1 MDNKQPSLKKS
12 LSFISMISIA
22 SGAVIGG
29 WLAEAPAWFGMT
41 GAGAAFI
48 FPVLAL
54 LLIPVGLIFAELT
67 GMLPFAGSV
76 DVWATN
82 AFNHKVGFTT
92 QWMMFLVQVVEPAMM
107 AFIFITAAGHF
118 FPGLD
123 IPPMVQMFIAIGTA
137 LIWYIVSNFNIDILG
152 KLANIFF
159 FAMIAMSII
168 VSLSL
173 YFSGHWNIANL
184 TAVSEE
190 GAKEG
195 MQGGLFPMGF
205 GGIFL
210 AMAAFSLK
218 FIGFEMTPSMIEE
231 TTFPRSKMWKVI
243 LSALVVP
250 AALYL
255 VVVIAIGGMAPYDT
269 IANMSMP
276 EPELIAMYNLM
287 PILGYIAVISGVL
300 HAFTT
305 LMGFWTS
312 SARVLYG
319 AAEMNQL
326 PKAFSKVNKHGQPVL
341 ANTIVFLFTVF
352 FCIFTAHSENS
363 WVNFVYAM
371 SNVAAGFVYF
381 MCCLSFLVLRFKRP
395 EWNRPYKVP
404 CAILLSIIGML
415 ISLWV
420 IIGSCMMMDMGGWIA
435 FIIFCVVGAAMYI
448 GMSFYRKKKG
458 IELKTFTPDDISD
471 AE

>member
-1 MDNKQPSLKKS
+1 MSQNKLKRN
-12 LSFISMISIA
+12 LSFISMIAIA

-29 WLAEAPAWFGMT
+29 WLAEAPTWFGLT

-48 FPVLAL
+48 FPILAL
-54 LLIPVGLIFAELT
+54 FLIPVGLTFAELT

-76 DVWATN
+76 DVWTTN
-82 AFNHKVGFTT
+82 AFNHKVGFVT

-118 FPGLD
+118 FPNLV
-123 IPPMVQMFIAIGTA
+123 IPPVAKALVAIGTA
-137 LIWYIVSNFNIDILG
+137 LIWYIISNFNIDILG

-159 FAMIAMSII
+159 FAMIVMSLL
-168 VSLSL
+168 VSAALFL
-173 YFSGHWNIANL
+173 SGHWDIANL
-184 TAVSEE
+184 TAVSED

-195 MQGGLFPMGF
+195 LKGGLFPAGF

-218 FIGFEMTPSMIEE
+218 FIGFEMTPTMIEE
-231 TTFPRSKMWKVI
+231 TNFPRSKMWKVI
-243 LSALVVP
+243 LSALIVP

-255 VVVIAIGGMAPYDT
+255 VVVLAIGGMAPYDV
-269 IANMSMP
+269 IAKMSMP
-276 EPELIAMYNLM
+276 EPELIAMYKMM
-287 PILGYIAVISGVL
+287 PIFGYIAVISGVL

-326 PKAFSKVNKHGQPVL
+326 PRAFAKVNKHGQPVL

-352 FCIFTAHSENS
+352 FCIFTAGSGDS
-363 WVNFVYAM
+363 WVSFVYAM
-371 SNVAAGFVYF
+371 SNVAAGIVYF
-381 MCCLSFLVLRFKRP
+381 MCCLSALVLRVKHP
-395 EWNRPYKVP
+395 EWKRPYKVP
-404 CAILLSIIGML
+404 CGTLLFILGML

-435 FIIFCVVGAAMYI
+435 FVIFCAVGAFLYI
-448 GMSFYRKKKG
+448 SMALYRKKNPEG
-458 IELKTFTPDDISD
+458 NQLVTLTPDDIV
-471 AE
+471 EE

>member
-1 MDNKQPSLKKS
+1 MSEKNTLKKK
-12 LSFISMISIA
+12 LGLLSMISIA

-29 WLAEAPAWFGMT
+29 WLAEAPYWFELT
-41 GAGAAFI
+41 GAGSALL
-48 FPVLAL
+48 FPLLAL
-54 LLIPVGLIFAELT
+54 LLVPVGLIFAELT

-76 DVWATN
+76 DVWTTN
-82 AFNHKVGFTT
+82 TFGHKVGFTT

-118 FPGLD
+118 FPDLV
-123 IPPMVQMFIAIGTA
+123 IPPTAQMFIAIGTA
-137 LIWYIVSNFNIDILG
+137 LIWYVISNFNIDILG

-159 FAMIAMSII
+159 YAMIIMSIVVS
-168 VSLSL
+168 VSL
-173 YFSGHWNIANL
+173 FASGNWDAANL
-184 TAVSEE
+184 TKNSAGEIT
-190 GAKEG
+190 
-195 MQGGLFPMGF
+195 GLFPNGF
-205 GGIFL
+205 GGVFL

-250 AALYL
+250 AVLYL
-255 VVVIAIGGMAPYDT
+255 VVVFAIGGMAPYDV
-269 IANMSMP
+269 IAEMSMP
-276 EPELIAMYNLM
+276 EPELIAMYELL

-326 PKAFSKVNKHGQPVL
+326 PKAFSKLNKHGQPVL
-341 ANTIVFLFTVF
+341 ANTVVFLFTAF
-352 FCIFTAHSENS
+352 FCIFTAHSDSS
-363 WVNFVYAM
+363 WVSFVYAM

-381 MCCLSFLVLRFKRP
+381 MCCLSGFVLRKKHP
-395 EWNRPYKVP
+395 EWNRPYKMP
-404 CAILLSIIGML
+404 CAVLFSIIGML

-420 IIGSCMMMDMGGWIA
+420 IVGSAMMMDLGGWIA
-435 FIIFCVVGAAMYI
+435 FIIFCAVGVALYI
-448 GMSFYRKKKG
+448 GMSVYRKKKG
-458 IELKTFTPDDISD
+458 IELKTFTPADIPN
-471 AE
+471 EE

>member
-1 MDNKQPSLKKS
+1 MSEPSRSGLKKRLS
-12 LSFISMISIA
+12 LISMISIA

-29 WLAEAPAWFGMT
+29 WLAEAPTWFGMT
-41 GAGAAFI
+41 GAGAALI

-76 DVWATN
+76 DVWTTN
-82 AFNHKVGFTT
+82 AFGHKAGFTT

-118 FPGLD
+118 FPDLA
-123 IPPMVQMFIAIGTA
+123 IPATAQMFIAIGTA
-137 LIWYIVSNFNIDILG
+137 LIWFVISNFNIDILG

-159 FAMIAMSII
+159 FAMIAMSLI
-168 VSLSL
+168 VSISL
-173 YFSGHWNIANL
+173 YCSGHWSAANL
-184 TAVSEE
+184 TVAASA
-190 GAKEG
+190 GNPS
-195 MQGGLFPMGF
+195 GLFPKGF
-205 GGIFL
+205 GGVFL
-210 AMAAFSLK
+210 ALAAFSLK

-250 AALYL
+250 AILYL
-255 VVVIAIGGMAPYDT
+255 IVVFAIGGMAPYDV
-269 IANMSMP
+269 IAEMSMP
-276 EPELIAMYNLM
+276 EPEIIAMYKMM

-341 ANTIVFLFTVF
+341 ANTVVFLFTAF
-352 FCIFTAHSENS
+352 FCIFTAHSSTS
-363 WVNFVYAM
+363 WVSFVYAM

-381 MCCLSFLVLRFKRP
+381 MCCLSGLVLRKKHP
-395 EWNRPYKVP
+395 EWNRPYKMP
-404 CAILLSIIGML
+404 CAGLLGAIGMI

-420 IIGSCMMMDMGGWIA
+420 IVGSCMMMDLGGWIA
-435 FIIFCVVGAAMYI
+435 FIIFCIVGAVMYA
-448 GMSFYRKKKG
+448 GMSSYRKKKG
-458 IELKTFTPDDISD
+458 IELKTFTPADIQDD
-471 AE
+471 E

>member
-1 MDNKQPSLKKS
+1 MSNQPALKKK
-12 LSFISMISIA
+12 LGLISMISIA

-29 WLAEAPAWFGMT
+29 WLAEAPTWFDLT
-41 GAGAAFI
+41 GAGSALI
-48 FPVLAL
+48 FPILAL
-54 LLIPVGLIFAELT
+54 LLVPVGLIFAELT

-76 DVWATN
+76 DVWTTN
-82 AFNHKVGFTT
+82 AFGHKIGFAT

-118 FPGLD
+118 FPGLE
-123 IPPMVQMFIAIGTA
+123 IPATVQMFIAIGTA
-137 LIWYIVSNFNIDILG
+137 AIWYIVSNFNIDILG

-159 FAMIAMSII
+159 FAMIAMSLL
-168 VSLSL
+168 VSISL
-173 YFSGHWNIANL
+173 FASGHWSVDNL
-184 TAVSEE
+184 TA
-190 GAKEG
+190 AKDAANPT
-195 MQGGLFPMGF
+195 GLFPKGF
-205 GGIFL
+205 GGVFL

-255 VVVIAIGGMAPYDT
+255 LVVFAIGGMAPYDV
-269 IANMSMP
+269 IAGMSMP
-276 EPELIAMYNLM
+276 EPELIKMYDLA

-326 PKAFSKVNKHGQPVL
+326 PKAFRKINKHGQPVL
-341 ANTIVFLFTVF
+341 ANTVVFLFTVF
-352 FCIFTAHSENS
+352 FCIFTAHSANS
-363 WVNFVYAM
+363 WVSFVYSM

-381 MCCLSFLVLRFKRP
+381 MCCLSCLVLRKKHP
-395 EWNRPYKVP
+395 EWNRPYKIP
-404 CAILLSIIGML
+404 CATLLSICGML

-420 IIGSCMMMDMGGWIA
+420 IVGSCMMMDLGGWIA
-435 FIIFCVVGAAMYI
+435 FVIFCIVGAALYA
-448 GMSFYRKKKG
+448 GMTIYRKKNG
-458 IELKTFTPDDISD
+458 EELKTFTPADIV
-471 AE
+471 EE

>member
-1 MDNKQPSLKKS
+1 MSEKNTLKKK
-12 LSFISMISIA
+12 LGLLSMISIA

-29 WLAEAPAWFGMT
+29 WLAEAPYWFELT
-41 GAGAAFI
+41 GAGSALL
-48 FPVLAL
+48 FPLLAL

-76 DVWATN
+76 DVWTTN
-82 AFNHKVGFTT
+82 AFGHKIGFTT

-118 FPGLD
+118 FPDLV
-123 IPPMVQMFIAIGTA
+123 IPPTVQMFIAIGTA
-137 LIWYIVSNFNIDILG
+137 LIWYIISNFNIDILG

-159 FAMIAMSII
+159 YCMIVMSLL
-168 VSLSL
+168 VAGC
-173 YFSGHWNIANL
+173 FFFGGNWDAANL
-184 TAVSEE
+184 TRNSAGETV
-190 GAKEG
+190 
-195 MQGGLFPMGF
+195 GLFPEGF
-205 GGIFL
+205 YGVFL

-255 VVVIAIGGMAPYDT
+255 VVVFAIGGMAPYDQ
-269 IANMSMP
+269 IAAMNMP
-276 EPELIAMYNLM
+276 EPEIIAMYKML

-326 PKAFSKVNKHGQPVL
+326 PKAFSKLNKHGQPVL
-341 ANTIVFLFTVF
+341 ANTVVFLFTAF
-352 FCIFTAHSENS
+352 FCIFTAHSDSS
-363 WVNFVYAM
+363 WVSFVYSM

-381 MCCLSFLVLRFKRP
+381 MCCLSGLVLRNKHP
-395 EWNRPYKVP
+395 EWNRPYKMP
-404 CAILLSIIGML
+404 CVVLFSIIGML

-420 IIGSCMMMDMGGWIA
+420 IVGSAMMMDLGGWIA
-435 FIIFCVVGAAMYI
+435 FVIFCVVGIALYI
-448 GMSFYRKKKG
+448 GMSAYRKKNG
-458 IELKTFTPDDISD
+458 MELKTFTPADIP
-471 AE
+471 EEE

>member
-1 MDNKQPSLKKS
+1 MSDNKLKKK
-12 LSFISMISIA
+12 LGLISMISIA

-29 WLAEAPAWFGMT
+29 WLAEAPSWFGMT

-54 LLIPVGLIFAELT
+54 FLIPVGLIFAELT

-76 DVWATN
+76 DVWSTN
-82 AFNHKVGFTT
+82 AFGHRIGFTT

-118 FPGLD
+118 FPGLE
-123 IPPMVQMFIAIGTA
+123 IPAMAQMFIAIGTA
-137 LIWYIVSNFNIDILG
+137 LIWYVISNFNIDILG

-159 FAMIAMSII
+159 FAMIGISLI
-168 VSLSL
+168 VSTSL
-173 YFSGHWNIANL
+173 FLSGHWDAANL
-184 TAVSEE
+184 TAA
-190 GAKEG
+190 AKPENPT
-195 MQGGLFPMGF
+195 GLFPMGF

-243 LSALVVP
+243 LSALIVP
-250 AALYL
+250 AVLYL
-255 VVVIAIGGMAPYDT
+255 VVVLAIGGMAPYDV
-269 IANMSMP
+269 IAEMSMP
-276 EPELIAMYNLM
+276 EPELIAMYKLM
-287 PILGYIAVISGVL
+287 PILGYAAVISGVL

-326 PKAFSKVNKHGQPVL
+326 PRAFGKVNKHGQPVL
-341 ANTIVFLFTVF
+341 ANTVVFLFTAF
-352 FCIFTAHSENS
+352 FCIFTAHSANS

-381 MCCLSFLVLRFKRP
+381 MCCLSFLVLRVKHP
-395 EWNRPYKVP
+395 EWKRPYKVP
-404 CAILLSIIGML
+404 CGTVLAVLGML

-420 IIGSCMMMDMGGWIA
+420 IIGSCMMMDLGGWIA
-435 FIIFCVVGAAMYI
+435 FVIFCVVGIVMYT
-448 GMSFYRKKKG
+448 GMTVYRNKNG
-458 IELKTFTPDDISD
+458 IQLKTFTPDDIQED
-471 AE
+471 E

>member
-1 MDNKQPSLKKS
+1 MSNNNQPSLKKQ
-12 LSFISMISIA
+12 LGLLSMISIA

-29 WLAEAPAWFGMT
+29 WLAEAPTWFDLT
-41 GAGAAFI
+41 GAGAALI
-48 FPVLAL
+48 FPILAL

-76 DVWATN
+76 DVWTTN

-118 FPGLD
+118 FPSLE
-123 IPPMVQMFIAIGTA
+123 IPATAQMFIAFGTA
-137 LIWYIVSNFNIDILG
+137 LIWYIISNFNIDILG

-159 FAMIAMSII
+159 FAMIAMSLI
-168 VSLSL
+168 VSISL
-173 YFSGHWNIANL
+173 FTSGHWDAANL
-184 TAVSEE
+184 TM
-190 GAKEG
+190 AKDAANPS
-195 MQGGLFPMGF
+195 GLFPKGF
-205 GGIFL
+205 GGVFL

-250 AALYL
+250 AVLYL
-255 VVVIAIGGMAPYDT
+255 VVVFAIGGMAPYDV
-269 IANMSMP
+269 IASMSMP
-276 EPELIAMYNLM
+276 EPELIAMYNMM

-326 PKAFSKVNKHGQPVL
+326 PKAFSKINKHGQPVL

-352 FCIFTAHSENS
+352 FCIFTAHSANS

-381 MCCLSFLVLRFKRP
+381 MCCLSCIVLRKKHP
-395 EWNRPYKVP
+395 DWNRPYKLP
-404 CAILLSIIGML
+404 CAGLLSVCGML

-420 IIGSCMMMDMGGWIA
+420 IIGSCMMMDLGGWIA
-435 FIIFCVVGAAMYI
+435 FIIFCAVGIIMYSC
-448 GMSFYRKKKG
+448 MTAYRKKNG
-458 IELKTFTPDDISD
+458 IELKTFTPDDI
-471 AE
+471 EE

>member
-1 MDNKQPSLKKS
+1 MSNQPALKKK
-12 LSFISMISIA
+12 LGLISMISIA

-29 WLAEAPAWFGMT
+29 WLAEAPTWFDLT
-41 GAGAAFI
+41 GAGSALI
-48 FPVLAL
+48 FPILAL
-54 LLIPVGLIFAELT
+54 LLVPVGLIFAELT

-76 DVWATN
+76 DVWTTN
-82 AFNHKVGFTT
+82 AFGHKVGFAT

-118 FPGLD
+118 FPGLE
-123 IPPMVQMFIAIGTA
+123 IPATAQMFIAIGTA
-137 LIWYIVSNFNIDILG
+137 AIWYIVSNFNIDILG

-159 FAMIAMSII
+159 FAMIAMSLL
-168 VSLSL
+168 VSISL
-173 YFSGHWNIANL
+173 FASGHWSVDNL
-184 TAVSEE
+184 TA
-190 GAKEG
+190 AKDAANPT
-195 MQGGLFPMGF
+195 GLFPKGF
-205 GGIFL
+205 GGVFL

-243 LSALVVP
+243 LSALIVP

-255 VVVIAIGGMAPYDT
+255 LVVFAIGGMAPYDV
-269 IANMSMP
+269 IAGMSMP
-276 EPELIAMYNLM
+276 EPELIKMYDLA

-326 PKAFSKVNKHGQPVL
+326 PKAFRKINKHGQPVL
-341 ANTIVFLFTVF
+341 ANTVVFLFTVF
-352 FCIFTAHSENS
+352 FCIFTAHSANS
-363 WVNFVYAM
+363 WVSFVYSM

-381 MCCLSFLVLRFKRP
+381 MCCLSCLVLRKKHP
-395 EWNRPYKVP
+395 EWNRPYKIP
-404 CAILLSIIGML
+404 CATLLSICGML

-435 FIIFCVVGAAMYI
+435 FVIFCVVGAALYA
-448 GMSFYRKKKG
+448 GMTIYRKKNG
-458 IELKTFTPDDISD
+458 EELKTFTPADIV
-471 AE
+471 EE

>member
-1 MDNKQPSLKKS
+1 MSENKNTLKKK
-12 LSFISMISIA
+12 LGLLSMISIA

-29 WLAEAPAWFGMT
+29 WLAEAPYWFSLT
-41 GAGAAFI
+41 GAGSALI
-48 FPVLAL
+48 FPLLAL
-54 LLIPVGLIFAELT
+54 CLIPVGLIFAELT

-76 DVWATN
+76 DVWTTN
-82 AFNHKVGFTT
+82 AFGHKVGFTT

-118 FPGLD
+118 FPNLA
-123 IPPMVQMFIAIGTA
+123 IPPFVQMLIAIGTA

-152 KLANIFF
+152 KLANVFF
-159 FAMIAMSII
+159 FAMVGMSII
-168 VSLSL
+168 VSVSL
-173 YFSGHWNIANL
+173 FCSGHWDIANL
-184 TAVSEE
+184 TAASNPENPT
-190 GAKEG
+190 
-195 MQGGLFPMGF
+195 GLFPQGF
-205 GGIFL
+205 GGVFL

-231 TTFPRSKMWKVI
+231 TTFPRAKMWKVI

-250 AALYL
+250 AILYL
-255 VVVIAIGGMAPYDT
+255 VVVFAIGGMAPYDV
-269 IANMSMP
+269 IAEMSMP
-276 EPELIAMYNLM
+276 EPELIAMYKLL

-326 PKAFSKVNKHGQPVL
+326 PKAFSKLNKYGQPVL
-341 ANTIVFLFTVF
+341 ANTVVFLFTVF
-352 FCIFTAHSENS
+352 FCIFTAFSESS

-381 MCCLSFLVLRFKRP
+381 MCCLSGMVLRNKHP
-395 EWNRPYKVP
+395 EWKRPYKMP
-404 CAILLSIIGML
+404 CANLLCVLGML

-420 IIGSCMMMDMGGWIA
+420 IIGSCMSMDLGGWIA
-435 FIIFCVVGAAMYI
+435 FVIFCLVGVLMYA
-448 GMSFYRKKKG
+448 GMSAYRKKAG
-458 IELKTFTPDDISD
+458 IELKTFTPADIPD
-471 AE
+471 EEA

>member
-1 MDNKQPSLKKS
+1 MSEKNTLKKK
-12 LSFISMISIA
+12 LGLLSMISIA

-29 WLAEAPAWFGMT
+29 WLAEAPYWFELT
-41 GAGAAFI
+41 GAGSALL
-48 FPVLAL
+48 FPLLAL
-54 LLIPVGLIFAELT
+54 LLVPVGLIFAELT

-76 DVWATN
+76 DVWTTN
-82 AFNHKVGFTT
+82 TFGHKVGFTT

-118 FPGLD
+118 FPDLV
-123 IPPMVQMFIAIGTA
+123 IPPTAQMFIAIGTA
-137 LIWYIVSNFNIDILG
+137 LIWYVISNFNIDILG

-159 FAMIAMSII
+159 YAMIIMSIV
-168 VSLSL
+168 VSVS
-173 YFSGHWNIANL
+173 FFASGNWDAANL
-184 TAVSEE
+184 TKNSAGEIT
-190 GAKEG
+190 
-195 MQGGLFPMGF
+195 GLFPKGF
-205 GGIFL
+205 GGVFL

-250 AALYL
+250 AVLYL
-255 VVVIAIGGMAPYDT
+255 VVVFAIGGMAPYDV
-269 IANMSMP
+269 IAEMSMP
-276 EPELIAMYNLM
+276 EPELIAMYELL

-326 PKAFSKVNKHGQPVL
+326 PKAFSKLNKHGQPVL
-341 ANTIVFLFTVF
+341 ANTVVFLFTAF
-352 FCIFTAHSENS
+352 FCIFTAHSDSS
-363 WVNFVYAM
+363 WVSFVYAM

-381 MCCLSFLVLRFKRP
+381 MCCLSGLVLRKKHP
-395 EWNRPYKVP
+395 EWNRPYKMP
-404 CAILLSIIGML
+404 CAVLFSIIGML

-420 IIGSCMMMDMGGWIA
+420 IVGSAMMMDLGGWIA
-435 FIIFCVVGAAMYI
+435 FIIFCAVGVALYI
-448 GMSFYRKKKG
+448 GMSVYRKKKG
-458 IELKTFTPDDISD
+458 IELKTFTPADIPN
-471 AE
+471 EE

>member
-1 MDNKQPSLKKS
+1 MSEKNTLKKK
-12 LSFISMISIA
+12 LGLLSMISIA

-29 WLAEAPAWFGMT
+29 WLAEAPYWFELS
-41 GAGAAFI
+41 GAGSALL
-48 FPVLAL
+48 FPLLAL

-76 DVWATN
+76 DVWTTN
-82 AFNHKVGFTT
+82 AFGHKIGFAT

-107 AFIFITAAGHF
+107 AFIFITAAGQF
-118 FPGLD
+118 FPDLV
-123 IPPMVQMFIAIGTA
+123 IPPTVQMFIAIGTA
-137 LIWYIVSNFNIDILG
+137 LIWYIISNFNIDILG
-152 KLANIFF
+152 KLANVFFYCMIVMSLLVAGCFF
-159 FAMIAMSII
+159 FGGNWDA
-168 VSLSL
+168 
-173 YFSGHWNIANL
+173 ANL
-184 TAVSEE
+184 TRNSAGETV
-190 GAKEG
+190 
-195 MQGGLFPMGF
+195 GLFPKGF
-205 GGIFL
+205 GGVFL

-255 VVVIAIGGMAPYDT
+255 VVVFAIGGMAPYDQ
-269 IANMSMP
+269 IAAMNMP
-276 EPELIAMYNLM
+276 EPEIIAMYKML

-326 PKAFSKVNKHGQPVL
+326 PKAFSKLNKHGQPVL
-341 ANTIVFLFTVF
+341 ANTVVFLFTAF
-352 FCIFTAHSENS
+352 FCIFTAHSDSS
-363 WVNFVYAM
+363 WVSFVYSM

-381 MCCLSFLVLRFKRP
+381 MCCLSGLVLRNKHP
-395 EWNRPYKVP
+395 EWNRPYKMP
-404 CAILLSIIGML
+404 CVVLFSIIGML

-420 IIGSCMMMDMGGWIA
+420 IVGSAMMMDMGGWIA
-435 FIIFCVVGAAMYI
+435 FVIFCVVGIALYT
-448 GMSFYRKKKG
+448 GMSAYRKKNG
-458 IELKTFTPDDISD
+458 MALKTFTPADIP
-471 AE
+471 EEE

>member
-1 MDNKQPSLKKS
+1 MSENKTALKKQ
-12 LSFISMISIA
+12 LGLISMISIA

-29 WLAEAPAWFGMT
+29 WLAEAPYWFSLT
-41 GAGAAFI
+41 GAGSAFI
-48 FPVLAL
+48 FPLLAL
-54 LLIPVGLIFAELT
+54 CLIPVGLIFAELT

-76 DVWATN
+76 DVWTTN
-82 AFNHKVGFTT
+82 AFGHKVGFTT

-118 FPGLD
+118 FPNLV

-137 LIWYIVSNFNIDILG
+137 LIWYIISNFNIDILG

-159 FAMIAMSII
+159 FAMVAISLFVSI
-168 VSLSL
+168 
-173 YFSGHWNIANL
+173 YFFCSGHWDAANL
-184 TAVSEE
+184 TA
-190 GAKEG
+190 AKDAANPS
-195 MQGGLFPMGF
+195 GLFPKGF
-205 GGIFL
+205 GGVFL

-250 AALYL
+250 ALLYL
-255 VVVIAIGGMAPYDT
+255 VVVLAIGGMAPYDV
-269 IANMSMP
+269 IAEMSMP
-276 EPELIAMYNLM
+276 EPEIVAMYKLM
-287 PILGYIAVISGVL
+287 PILGYAAVISGVL

-326 PKAFSKVNKHGQPVL
+326 PHAFSKLNKHGQPVL
-341 ANTIVFLFTVF
+341 ANTVVFLFTVF
-352 FCIFTAHSENS
+352 FCIFTAHSANS

-381 MCCLSFLVLRFKRP
+381 MCCLSCIVLRKKHP
-395 EWNRPYKVP
+395 DWNRPYKLP
-404 CAILLSIIGML
+404 CAMLLSVLGML

-420 IIGSCMMMDMGGWIA
+420 IIGSCMSMDMGGWIA
-435 FIIFCVVGAAMYI
+435 FIIFCAVGVAMYV
-448 GMSFYRKKKG
+448 GMTFYRKKKG
-458 IELKTFTPDDISD
+458 IELKAFTPEDI
-471 AE
+471 EEE

>member
-1 MDNKQPSLKKS
+1 MSNQPALKKKLS
-12 LSFISMISIA
+12 LISMISIA

-29 WLAEAPAWFGMT
+29 WLAEAPTWFGLT
-41 GAGAAFI
+41 GAGSALI
-48 FPVLAL
+48 FPILAL
-54 LLIPVGLIFAELT
+54 LLVPVGLIFAELT

-76 DVWATN
+76 DVWTTN
-82 AFNHKVGFTT
+82 AFNHKVGFAT
-92 QWMMFLVQVVEPAMM
+92 QWMMFLVQLVEPAMM

-118 FPGLD
+118 FPGLV
-123 IPPMVQMFIAIGTA
+123 IPPTIQMFIAIGTA
-137 LIWYIVSNFNIDILG
+137 LIWYIISNFNIDILG

-159 FAMIAMSII
+159 FAMIAMSLL
-168 VSLSL
+168 VSICL
-173 YFSGHWNIANL
+173 FTSGHWSAENL
-184 TAVSEE
+184 TA
-190 GAKEG
+190 AKDAANPT
-195 MQGGLFPMGF
+195 GLFPKGF
-205 GGIFL
+205 GGVFL

-250 AALYL
+250 AVLYL
-255 VVVIAIGGMAPYDT
+255 LVVFAIGGMAPYDV
-269 IANMSMP
+269 IAGMSMP
-276 EPELIAMYNLM
+276 EPELIKMYNMM

-326 PKAFSKVNKHGQPVL
+326 PKAFRKINKHGQPAL
-341 ANTIVFLFTVF
+341 ANAVVFLFTVF
-352 FCIFTAHSENS
+352 FCIFTAHSANS
-363 WVNFVYAM
+363 WVSFVYAM

-381 MCCLSFLVLRFKRP
+381 MCCLSCLVLRKKHP
-395 EWNRPYKVP
+395 EWNRPYKIP
-404 CAILLSIIGML
+404 CATLLSICGML

-420 IIGSCMMMDMGGWIA
+420 IIGSCMMMDLGGWIA
-435 FIIFCVVGAAMYI
+435 FVIFCIVGAALYA
-448 GMSFYRKKKG
+448 GMTIYRKKNG
-458 IELKTFTPDDISD
+458 EELKTFTPADII
-471 AE
+471 EE

>member
-1 MDNKQPSLKKS
+1 MSEPKLKRN
-12 LSFISMISIA
+12 LSFISMIAIA

-29 WLAEAPAWFGMT
+29 WLAEAPSWFDKT
-41 GAGAAFI
+41 GAGAALI
-48 FPVLAL
+48 FPILAL
-54 LLIPVGLIFAELT
+54 LLVPVGLTFAELT

-82 AFNHKVGFTT
+82 AFGHKIGFTT

-118 FPGLD
+118 FPDLV
-123 IPPMVQMFIAIGTA
+123 IPPLAKTLIGIGTA
-137 LIWYIVSNFNIDILG
+137 LIWYIISNFNIDILG
-152 KLANIFF
+152 KLSNIFF
-159 FAMIAMSII
+159 FAMIAMSLL
-168 VSLSL
+168 VSCYLL
-173 YFSGHWNIANL
+173 FSGHWSVENL
-184 TAVSEE
+184 THDSAGNEV
-190 GAKEG
+190 
-195 MQGGLFPMGF
+195 GLFPKGF

-231 TTFPRSKMWKVI
+231 TNFPRSKMWKVI

-250 AALYL
+250 ALLYL
-255 VVVIAIGGMAPYDT
+255 FVVLVMGGMAPYDELAQMT
-269 IANMSMP
+269 MP
-276 EPELIAMYNLM
+276 EPELIAKYNLVSAF
-287 PILGYIAVISGVL
+287 GYIAVISGVL

-326 PKAFSKVNKHGQPVL
+326 PKAFSKLNKFGQPAL
-341 ANTIVFLFTVF
+341 SNTVVFIFTVF
-352 FCIFTAHSENS
+352 FVIFTGMSDSS
-363 WVNFVYAM
+363 WVNFIYAI
-371 SNVAAGFVYF
+371 SNIAAGLVYF
-381 MCCLSFLVLRFKRP
+381 MCCLCALVLRKKHP

-404 CAILLSIIGML
+404 CGPLLFVLGML

-420 IIGSCMMMDMGGWIA
+420 VVGSCIDMDLAGWIA
-435 FIIFCVVGAAMYI
+435 FVIFCAVGVLVYV
-448 GMSFYRKKKG
+448 GMSIYRKKKG
-458 IELKTFTPDDISD
+458 IQLKTFTPDDI
-471 AE
+471 EE

>member
-1 MDNKQPSLKKS
+1 MSENKQPTLKKS
-12 LSFISMISIA
+12 LGLISMISIA

-29 WLAEAPAWFGMT
+29 WLAEAPYWFSLT
-41 GAGAAFI
+41 GAGAALL
-48 FPVLAL
+48 FPLLAL
-54 LLIPVGLIFAELT
+54 CLIPVGLIFAELT

-76 DVWATN
+76 DVWTTN
-82 AFNHKVGFTT
+82 AFGHKIGFTT
-92 QWMMFLVQVVEPAMM
+92 QWMMFLVQVVEPPMM

-118 FPGLD
+118 FPNLV
-123 IPPMVQMFIAIGTA
+123 IPPMIQMLIAIGTA

-152 KLANIFF
+152 KLANVFF
-159 FAMIAMSII
+159 FAMVAMSLV
-168 VSLSL
+168 VSASL
-173 YFSGHWNIANL
+173 FLSGHWDAANL
-184 TAVSEE
+184 TA
-190 GAKEG
+190 AKNPENPS
-195 MQGGLFPMGF
+195 GLFPMGF
-205 GGIFL
+205 GGVFL

-243 LSALVVP
+243 LSALIVP
-250 AALYL
+250 AVLYL
-255 VVVIAIGGMAPYDT
+255 VVVIAIGGMAPYDV
-269 IANMSMP
+269 IAEMNMP
-276 EPELIAMYNLM
+276 EPELIAMYKLL
-287 PILGYIAVISGVL
+287 PILGYVAVISGVL

-326 PKAFSKVNKHGQPVL
+326 PKAFSKLNKYGQPVL
-341 ANTIVFLFTVF
+341 ANTVVFAFTAF
-352 FCIFTAHSENS
+352 FCIFTAFSQSS

-381 MCCLSFLVLRFKRP
+381 MCCLSCIVLRKKFP
-395 EWNRPYKVP
+395 LWDRPYKLP
-404 CAILLSIIGML
+404 CATLLSVLGML

-420 IIGSCMMMDMGGWIA
+420 IIGSCMSMDLGGWIA
-435 FIIFCVVGAAMYI
+435 FIIFCVIGALMFA
-448 GMSFYRKKKG
+448 GMSIYRKKAG
-458 IELKTFTPDDISD
+458 IELKTFTPDDIKE

>member
-1 MDNKQPSLKKS
+1 MSNQPTLKKKLS
-12 LSFISMISIA
+12 LISMISIA

-29 WLAEAPAWFGMT
+29 WLAEAPTWFDLT
-41 GAGAAFI
+41 GAGSALI
-48 FPVLAL
+48 FPILAL

-76 DVWATN
+76 DVWTTN
-82 AFNHKVGFTT
+82 AFGHKVGFTT

-118 FPGLD
+118 FPDLV
-123 IPPMVQMFIAIGTA
+123 IPSIVKMFIAIGTA
-137 LIWYIVSNFNIDILG
+137 LLWYIISNFNIDILG

-159 FAMIAMSII
+159 FAMIAMSLI
-168 VSLSL
+168 VSISL
-173 YFSGHWNIANL
+173 FTSGHWSVDNL
-184 TAVSEE
+184 TA
-190 GAKEG
+190 AKEAG
-195 MQGGLFPMGF
+195 APTGLFPKGF

-243 LSALVVP
+243 LSALIVP
-250 AALYL
+250 AVLYL
-255 VVVIAIGGMAPYDT
+255 LVVFAIGGMAPYDV
-269 IANMSMP
+269 IASTSMP
-276 EPELIAMYNLM
+276 EPELIKMYDM
-287 PILGYIAVISGVL
+287 ASILGYIAVISGVL

-319 AAEMNQL
+319 AAEMKQL
-326 PKAFSKVNKHGQPVL
+326 PKSFRKLNKHGQPVL
-341 ANTIVFLFTVF
+341 ANTVVFLFTVF
-352 FCIFTAHSENS
+352 FCIFTAFSETS
-363 WVNFVYAM
+363 WVSFVYSM

-381 MCCLSFLVLRFKRP
+381 MCCLSFLVLRKKHP
-395 EWNRPYKVP
+395 DWKRPYKLP
-404 CAILLSIIGML
+404 CAPFFSVCGML

-420 IIGSCMMMDMGGWIA
+420 IVGSCMMMDMGGWIA
-435 FIIFCVVGAAMYI
+435 FVIFCAVGIALYA
-448 GMSFYRKKKG
+448 GMTVYRKKNG
-458 IELKTFTPDDISD
+458 EELKTFTPADIV
-471 AE
+471 EE

>member
-1 MDNKQPSLKKS
+1 MSDNKNGLKKK
-12 LSFISMISIA
+12 LGLLSMISIA

-29 WLAEAPAWFGMT
+29 WLAEAPTWFGLT
-41 GAGAAFI
+41 GAGAALI

-54 LLIPVGLIFAELT
+54 FLIPVGLVFAELT

-76 DVWATN
+76 DVWSTN
-82 AFNHKVGFTT
+82 AFGHKIGFTT

-118 FPGLD
+118 FPNLV
-123 IPPMVQMFIAIGTA
+123 IPPMAQMFIAIGTA

-159 FAMIAMSII
+159 FAMIAMSLI
-168 VSLSL
+168 VSISL
-173 YFSGHWNIANL
+173 FTSGHWSVSNL
-184 TAVSEE
+184 TAASNPENP
-190 GAKEG
+190 A
-195 MQGGLFPMGF
+195 GLFPMGF

-243 LSALVVP
+243 LSALIVP

-255 VVVIAIGGMAPYDT
+255 VVVFAIGGMAPYDT
-269 IANMSMP
+269 IAEMSMP
-276 EPELIAMYNLM
+276 EPELVKMYSLM

-341 ANTIVFLFTVF
+341 ANTVVFLFTVF
-352 FCIFTAHSENS
+352 FCIFTAHSANS
-363 WVNFVYAM
+363 WVNFVYSM

-381 MCCLSFLVLRFKRP
+381 MCCLSCIVLRKKHP
-395 EWNRPYKVP
+395 DWKRPYKLP
-404 CAILLSIIGML
+404 CATLLCVLGML

-420 IIGSCMMMDMGGWIA
+420 IIGSCMMMDLGGWIA
-435 FIIFCVVGAAMYI
+435 FIIFCIVGIAMYA
-448 GMSFYRKKKG
+448 GMTVYRNKKG
-458 IELKTFTPDDISD
+458 IELKTFTPDDIEED
-471 AE
+471 E

>member
-1 MDNKQPSLKKS
+1 MSENNQPSLKKK
-12 LSFISMISIA
+12 LGLLSMISIA

-29 WLAEAPAWFGMT
+29 WLAEAPTWFGMT
-41 GAGAAFI
+41 GAGAALI

-54 LLIPVGLIFAELT
+54 FLIPVGLIFAELT

-76 DVWATN
+76 DVWTTN
-82 AFNHKVGFTT
+82 AFGHKIGFTT

-118 FPGLD
+118 FPNLE
-123 IPPMVQMFIAIGTA
+123 IPATVQMFIAIGTA
-137 LIWYIVSNFNIDILG
+137 LVWYIISNFNIDILG

-159 FAMIAMSII
+159 FAMIVMSLI
-168 VSLSL
+168 VSSSL
-173 YFSGHWNIANL
+173 FLSGHWDVANL
-184 TAVSEE
+184 TA
-190 GAKEG
+190 AKDPANPS
-195 MQGGLFPMGF
+195 GLFPMGF

-243 LSALVVP
+243 LSALIVP
-250 AALYL
+250 AVLYL
-255 VVVIAIGGMAPYDT
+255 VVVFAIGGMAPYDV
-269 IANMSMP
+269 IAEMSMP
-276 EPELIAMYNLM
+276 EPELIAMYNMM

-326 PKAFSKVNKHGQPVL
+326 PKVFSKVNKHGQPVL

-352 FCIFTAHSENS
+352 FCIFTAHSANS

-381 MCCLSFLVLRFKRP
+381 MCCLSCLVLRKKHP
-395 EWNRPYKVP
+395 DWNRPYKLP
-404 CAILLSIIGML
+404 CATLLSVLGML

-420 IIGSCMMMDMGGWIA
+420 IIGSCMMMDLGGWIA
-435 FIIFCVVGAAMYI
+435 FVIFCVVGAAMYA
-448 GMSFYRKKKG
+448 GMTIYRKKKG
-458 IELKTFTPDDISD
+458 IELKTFTPADIV
-471 AE
+471 EE

>member
-1 MDNKQPSLKKS
+1 MSEKNQPTLKKK
-12 LSFISMISIA
+12 LGLLSMISIA

-29 WLAEAPAWFGMT
+29 WLAEAPTWFDLT
-41 GAGAAFI
+41 GAGAALI
-48 FPVLAL
+48 FPILAL

-76 DVWATN
+76 DVWTTN
-82 AFNHKVGFTT
+82 AFGHKVGFTT

-118 FPGLD
+118 FPNLV

-137 LIWYIVSNFNIDILG
+137 LLWYVVSNFNIDILG

-168 VSLSL
+168 VSVSL
-173 YFSGHWNIANL
+173 YASGHWSVDNL
-184 TAVSEE
+184 TA
-190 GAKEG
+190 AKDAANPT
-195 MQGGLFPMGF
+195 GLFPKGF
-205 GGIFL
+205 GGVFL

-250 AALYL
+250 AVLYL
-255 VVVIAIGGMAPYDT
+255 VVVFAIGGMAPYDE
-269 IANMSMP
+269 IAAMSMP
-276 EPELIAMYNLM
+276 EPELIKMYNLM
-287 PILGYIAVISGVL
+287 PVLGYIAVISGVL

-326 PKAFSKVNKHGQPVL
+326 PKAFRKINKHGQPVL
-341 ANTIVFLFTVF
+341 ANTVVFLFTVF
-352 FCIFTAHSENS
+352 FCIFTAHSANS

-381 MCCLSFLVLRFKRP
+381 MCCLSCLVLRKKHP
-395 EWNRPYKVP
+395 DWNRPYKIP
-404 CAILLSIIGML
+404 CATLLSICGML

-420 IIGSCMMMDMGGWIA
+420 IIGSCMMMDLGGWIA
-435 FIIFCVVGAAMYI
+435 FVIFCAVGVALYA
-448 GMSFYRKKKG
+448 GMSVYRKKKG
-458 IELKTFTPDDISD
+458 EELKTFTPDDI
-471 AE
+471 EE

>member
-1 MDNKQPSLKKS
+1 MSENKLKKKLS
-12 LSFISMISIA
+12 LISMISIA

-54 LLIPVGLIFAELT
+54 FLIPVGLIFAELT

-76 DVWATN
+76 DVWSTN
-82 AFNHKVGFTT
+82 AFGHRVGFTT

-118 FPGLD
+118 FPGLN
-123 IPPMVQMFIAIGTA
+123 IPPMAQMFIAIGTA
-137 LIWYIVSNFNIDILG
+137 LIWYVVSNFNIDILG

-159 FAMIAMSII
+159 FAMLVMSII
-168 VSLSL
+168 VSMSL
-173 YFSGHWNIANL
+173 FFSGHWNAANL
-184 TAVSEE
+184 TAS
-190 GAKEG
+190 ADKANPS
-195 MQGGLFPMGF
+195 GLFPMGF

-243 LSALVVP
+243 LSALIVP

-255 VVVIAIGGMAPYDT
+255 VVVLAIGGMAPYDV
-269 IANMSMP
+269 IAEMSMP
-276 EPELIAMYNLM
+276 EPEIIAMYKLM
-287 PILGYIAVISGVL
+287 PILGYVAVISGVL

-341 ANTIVFLFTVF
+341 ANTVVFLFTAF
-352 FCIFTAHSENS
+352 FCIFTAHSANS

-381 MCCLSFLVLRFKRP
+381 MCSLSFLVLRIKHP
-395 EWNRPYKVP
+395 EWKRPYKVP
-404 CAILLSIIGML
+404 CGTLLSVLGML

-420 IIGSCMMMDMGGWIA
+420 VIGSCMMMDLGGWIA
-435 FIIFCVVGAAMYI
+435 FIIFCVVGIAMYT
-448 GMSFYRKKKG
+448 GMTVYRNKKG
-458 IELKTFTPDDISD
+458 IELKTFTPDDIQED
-471 AE
+471 E